1 MCGRFVRCSPVTV
14 IADEFN
20 IRKSSLELA
29 PSYNIA
35 PNQDILIINNEG
47 KKQLITCKWGFIPA
61 WARDRSIGH
70 KMINA
75 RAETLASKPA
85 FKDAFKK
92 HRCLVI
98 ADGFYEWNKI
108 ENKKIPFYIL
118 LRTGRPFGIAG
129 LYSYWTSSEKEK
141 ICTCTIITT
150 HANELLEPLH
160 DRMPA
165 IIPKEKEDL
174 WLDPDVTDTDIL
186 LDLLRPC
193 PAEEIDMRQVSPK
206 VNIPKYN
213 SPEAIASVL
222 N

>member
-1 MCGRFVRCSPVTV
+1 MCGRFARCSPVTV
-14 IADEFN
+14 VADEFN
-20 IRKSSLELA
+20 IKKSAIEIA

-35 PNQDILIINNEG
+35 PTQDILIVKNEG
-47 KKQLITCKWGFIPA
+47 NKQLIVSNWGFIPD
-61 WARDRSIGH
+61 WAKDRSIWH

-75 RAETLASKPA
+75 RAETVASKPA

-98 ADGFYEWNKI
+98 ASGFYEWKKI
-108 ENKKIPFYIL
+108 ENKKIPFYIH

-129 LYSYWTSSEKEK
+129 LYSYWTSSIKEK

-150 HANELLEPLH
+150 QANELLEPFH

-174 WLDPDVTDTDIL
+174 WLDPDVADMDML
-186 LDLLRPC
+186 LDLLRPY
-193 PAEEIDMRQVSPK
+193 PSQGMDIHQVSPK

-213 SPEAIASVL
+213 APEAIASVL